1 MKHEIIYTD
10 DYALIVS
17 DEYILNNTYILHDY
31 LHYNKIHFC
40 VSCSEDEIH
49 IKGDLPSL
57 FREECKKV
65 IAHRPLADV
74 LILEGVPLLPE
85 FGEGEDVGKI
95 AEQEFYLDFDAPL
108 FEALGITKK
117 VQKSILIGMLQ
128 GTFNRGYNK
137 AKETYK
143 YTEEDLINFSNF
155 VTTNLM
161 EHSDSNGFYIGVR
174 KVLELFKQ
182 IQKPKRPKYFTIKTT
197 NMNLDEIREQGK
209 GFLHANTDKPV
220 IITNSQG
227 QRELVGTYEGG
238 EQ

>member
-10 DYALIVS
+10 NYALIVS
-17 DEYILNNTYILHDY
+17 DEKVLEGDCY
-31 LHYNKIHFC
+31 LSPYGIFYFHNHLSPEEHRNAKKI
-40 VSCSEDEIH
+40 
-49 IKGDLPSL
+49 
-57 FREECKKV
+57 
-65 IAHRPLADV
+65 IAQRPLSNAFN
-74 LILEGVPLLPE
+74 LKGVPLLPE
-85 FGEGEDVGKI
+85 FSQEDDVEEVSNTLFRNKIGNLEEIHSDYILGFQEGH
-95 AEQEFYLDFDAPL
+95 
-108 FEALGITKK
+108 
-117 VQKSILIGMLQ
+117 
-128 GTFNRGYNK
+128 RK

-182 IQKPKRPKYFTIKTT
+182 MQKPKRPKYFTIKTT

-227 QRELVGTYEGG
+227 QKELVGTYEGDDK
-238 EQ
+238 

>member
-1 MKHEIIYTD
+1 MKHEIIYTE

-17 DEYILNNTYILHDY
+17 DEKAKENDWGYIP
-31 LHYNKIHFC
+31 FQGG
-40 VSCSEDEIH
+40 EI
-49 IKGDLPSL
+49 KLVAKFFADDW
-57 FREECKKV
+57 KKV
-65 IAHRPLADV
+65 IAHRPLKDASIFKG
-74 LILEGVPLLPE
+74 LPLLPS
-85 FGEGEDVGKI
+85 FSCGQQD
-95 AEQEFYLDFDAPL
+95 D
-108 FEALGITKK
+108 
-117 VQKSILIGMLQ
+117 VQKLALEMGLEYYVGGNYDFENGI
-128 GTFNRGYNK
+128 RKGYNK
-137 AKETYK
+137 AKETYQ

>member
-17 DEYILNNTYILHDY
+17 DENIKDVRLFMGQYHLEKGQTINKFPNY
-31 LHYNKIHFC
+31 LT
-40 VSCSEDEIH
+40 
-49 IKGDLPSL
+49 DLC
-57 FREECKKV
+57 ECKLI
-65 IAHRPLADV
+65 IAHRPLTDAP
-74 LILEGVPLLPE
+74 ILEGVPLLPKFSQE
-85 FGEGEDVGKI
+85 EDVEKLSDSFVKKEVQVASESTNRAI
-95 AEQEFYLDFDAPL
+95 K
-108 FEALGITKK
+108 LGFIE
-117 VQKSILIGMLQ
+117 
-128 GTFNRGYNK
+128 GYNK

>member
-1 MKHEIIYTD
+1 MKHEIIYTEH
-10 DYALIVS
+10 YALIVS
-17 DEYILNNTYILHDY
+17 NEETKHGDFFISSQFFKPTLEKYIDP
-31 LHYNKIHFC
+31 YNQSSIT
-40 VSCSEDEIH
+40 
-49 IKGDLPSL
+49 
-57 FREECKKV
+57 KKV
-65 IAHRPLADV
+65 IAHRPLT
-74 LILEGVPLLPE
+74 
-85 FGEGEDVGKI
+85 
-95 AEQEFYLDFDAPL
+95 DAPI
-108 FEALGITKK
+108 LGFIPVLPSFSWSQQDDVDELAETEYYE
-117 VQKSILIGMLQ
+117 QSKSLEDSLVDPIFDTSRFLVAG
-128 GTFNRGYNK
+128 FKDGYNK